1 MAPLPRL
8 GRRAPTL
15 AGLAFALRR
24 PGGRAA
30 VPVRV
35 TALVAVFG
43 IAGVVAVGTFAA
55 SLDRLVHTPARYGW
69 IADFATVDAKPH
81 DTAAIAADPRVAAV
95 TVGDGGSVRIDGVV
109 TTGVALR
116 RVSGRSP
123 IPVLS
128 GRLPHRPGEIALGQV
143 DLDRMGA
150 QVGDTVFL
158 ATVRGD
164 GTGGPA
170 GSRPLRVVGIVLIP
184 PVNDDRLG
192 TGAIM
197 ARHDLRAGHRGQLNA
212 DALVTL
218 GDKRDAASMFREL
231 SQRLEMTPAGVPRQ
245 VNNLAALG
253 RLPSV
258 LAGFL
263 ALLALVVLA
272 HSLLLTTRR
281 RSPDLAV
288 LRVIGMSP
296 RQVAAAV
303 GVMAGTLTV
312 IGLLLGPLLGVA
324 VGRVVWAEVAANI
337 GVAGD
342 IAMPWWLALVVPAAL
357 LLTVAVALL
366 PARRAARLSPA
377 RVLRSE

>member
-1 MAPLPRL
+1 V
-8 GRRAPTL
+8 
-15 AGLAFALRR
+15 AG
-24 PGGRAA
+24 
-30 VPVRV
+30 
-35 TALVAVFG
+35 
-43 IAGVVAVGTFAA
+43 
-55 SLDRLVHTPARYGW
+55 
-69 IADFATVDAKPH
+69 
-81 DTAAIAADPRVAAV
+81 V
-95 TVGDGGSVRIDGVV
+95 TVGDGGSVRIEGVM
-109 TTGVALR
+109 TNGVALH
-116 RVSGRSP
+116 RVSGGP
-123 IPVLS
+123 AIPVLS
-128 GRLPHRPGEIALGQV
+128 GRLPRRPGEIALGRV
-143 DLDRMGA
+143 DLHRMGA
-150 QVGDTVFL
+150 QVGDVVSL
-158 ATVRGD
+158 ATVRGGN
-164 GTGGPA
+164 GTGGRA
-170 GSRPLRVVGIVLIP
+170 GSRPLRVVGTVLIP
-184 PVNDDRLG
+184 PINDDRLG

-197 ARHDLRAGHRGQLNA
+197 NRQDLRVGHRGQLTA
-212 DALVTL
+212 AALINV
-218 GDKRDAASMFREL
+218 GNQRDVAPMFGEL
-231 SQRLEMTPAGVPRQ
+231 SQRLEMNPASVPRQ
-245 VNNLAALG
+245 VSNLAALG
-253 RLPSV
+253 RLPAA

-281 RSPDLAV
+281 RSSDLAV

-342 IAMPWWLALVVPAAL
+342 IAVPWWLVLVVPAAL

>member
-1 MAPLPRL
+1 
-8 GRRAPTL
+8 
-15 AGLAFALRR
+15 
-24 PGGRAA
+24 
-30 VPVRV
+30 V
-35 TALVAVFG
+35 
-43 IAGVVAVGTFAA
+43 VGT
-55 SLDRLVHTPARYGW
+55 
-69 IADFATVDAKPH
+69 
-81 DTAAIAADPRVAAV
+81 
-95 TVGDGGSVRIDGVV
+95 
-109 TTGVALR
+109 
-116 RVSGRSP
+116 
-123 IPVLS
+123 
-128 GRLPHRPGEIALGQV
+128 
-143 DLDRMGA
+143 
-150 QVGDTVFL
+150 
-158 ATVRGD
+158 
-164 GTGGPA
+164 
-170 GSRPLRVVGIVLIP
+170 VLIP
-184 PVNDDRLG
+184 PINDDRLG

-197 ARHDLRAGHRGQLNA
+197 NRQDLRVGHRGQLTA
-212 DALVTL
+212 AALINV
-218 GDKRDAASMFREL
+218 GNQRDVAPMFGEL
-231 SQRLEMTPAGVPRQ
+231 SQRLEMNPASVPRQ
-245 VNNLAALG
+245 VSNLAALG
-253 RLPSV
+253 RLPAA

-281 RSPDLAV
+281 RSSDLAV

-342 IAMPWWLALVVPAAL
+342 IAVPWWLVLVVPAAL